1 MQLKNVFYLPSGR
14 IFLNEMG
21 DGNAEFLDSGDYN
34 IYYMPDNSIRTD
46 FMMEGTKIETS

>member
-14 IFLNEMG
+14 IFL
-21 DGNAEFLDSGDYN
+21 NAEFLDSGDYN